1 MRNIFKNLKLK
12 RRMYAALAGM
22 GVFGNPGKELK
33 IIGVTGTNG
42 KTTVAT
48 LLYRVATA
56 LGHKSGLIGTVENIV
71 GVEKRPMTHTTPD
84 PLNLN
89 KLLKDMITAGCEYVF
104 MEVSSHAL
112 HQNRVAG
119 IHFTG
124 GIFTN
129 LTHDH
134 LDYHGNLE
142 NYFQAKKK
150 FFDKLPASSF
160 ALSNADDTHGR
171 VILQHSRAKKFYYG
185 FSSEEDFHGEISK
198 LDFSGLEL
206 KFNNTFIKSKLLGKF
221 NAYNLLAV
229 WSTTKLLG
237 FDMRRVTK
245 ILENVEPPRGRF
257 EHFKTPSGALVIV
270 DYAHTADAL
279 EKVITAAREIFPG
292 EGKLVVLAG
301 GGGDRD
307 PLKRPKMGKVVA
319 SLADLPIFTSDNP
332 RSEDPEKIIEEMQEE
347 LTEEESRKARIVVNR
362 HEAIAEAMRLA
373 GKGDIILAAGKGH
386 EDYQEI
392 KGVKHHFDDREEF
405 EKMFRK

>member
-89 KLLKDMITAGCEYVF
+89 KLLKDMISAGCQYVF

-112 HQNRVAG
+112 DQNRVAG

-160 ALSNADDTHGR
+160 ALSNADDSHGR
-171 VILQHSRAKKFYYG
+171 GILEHTKGNKHFYGLENATDVEFYG
-185 FSSEEDFHGEISK
+185 KI
-198 LDFSGLEL
+198 LTIDFSGLEL
-206 KFNNTFIKSKLLGKF
+206 SFNAEIIKSKLLGKF
-221 NAYNLLAV
+221 NAYNLLTA
-229 WSTTKLLG
+229 WSACKLLG
-237 FDMRRVTK
+237 FDMTQVNK
-245 ILENVEPPRGRF
+245 ILENVKPPRGRF
-257 EHFKTPSGALVIV
+257 EHFKTPSDALVIV

-279 EKVITAAREIFPG
+279 EKVITASREILAPG
-292 EGKLVVLAG
+292 GNPPKAGKLIVLAG
-301 GGGDRD
+301 AGGDRD
-307 PLKRPKMGKVVA
+307 PLKRPKMGQAVA
-319 SLADLPIFTSDNP
+319 LLADVPIFT
-332 RSEDPEKIIEEMQEE
+332 
-347 LTEEESRKARIVVNR
+347 
-362 HEAIAEAMRLA
+362 
-373 GKGDIILAAGKGH
+373 
-386 EDYQEI
+386 
-392 KGVKHHFDDREEF
+392 
-405 EKMFRK
+405 

>member
-134 LDYHGNLE
+134 LDYHGNL
-142 NYFQAKKK
+142 
-150 FFDKLPASSF
+150 
-160 ALSNADDTHGR
+160 
-171 VILQHSRAKKFYYG
+171 
-185 FSSEEDFHGEISK
+185 
-198 LDFSGLEL
+198 
-206 KFNNTFIKSKLLGKF
+206 
-221 NAYNLLAV
+221 
-229 WSTTKLLG
+229 
-237 FDMRRVTK
+237 
-245 ILENVEPPRGRF
+245 
-257 EHFKTPSGALVIV
+257 
-270 DYAHTADAL
+270 
-279 EKVITAAREIFPG
+279 
-292 EGKLVVLAG
+292 
-301 GGGDRD
+301 
-307 PLKRPKMGKVVA
+307 
-319 SLADLPIFTSDNP
+319 
-332 RSEDPEKIIEEMQEE
+332 
-347 LTEEESRKARIVVNR
+347 
-362 HEAIAEAMRLA
+362 
-373 GKGDIILAAGKGH
+373 
-386 EDYQEI
+386 
-392 KGVKHHFDDREEF
+392 
-405 EKMFRK
+405 